1 MLNKPIFNFL
11 LFYLIARLVEY
22 VISSIVKQAE
32 EVKYSDYDQAAQIQP
47 THQLLVFH
55 NMAKPTDLF
64 YDLRKALK
72 H

>member
-1 MLNKPIFNFL
+1 MQNRSIFSFIFL
-11 LFYLIARLVEY
+11 YLIARLLEY
-22 VISSIVKQAE
+22 FITSKLKWTQKDV
-32 EVKYSDYDQAAQIQP
+32 DYDQAARIEP

-72 H
+72 HYS